1 MSNGDPV
8 SWFVIEPGWKVVDA
22 EEQEVG
28 SVDEVVGD
36 SSDDIFNGLSISTSL
51 LGKPRYV
58 PAERV
63 GTITEGHVQ
72 VTMSKAELEG
82 LGEYKDPAT
91 TAQILPD
98 SASRVERIE
107 QPIEAPIKRPVLS
120 SWRWRMSVALPA
132 TSRY

>member
-1 MSNGDPV
+1 MADPV
-8 SWFVIEPGWKVVDA
+8 SWFMIEPGWKVVDSTGA
-22 EEQEVG
+22 EVG

-36 SSDDIFNGLSISTSL
+36 STDDIFNGLSISTSL

-82 LGEYKDPAT
+82 LGEYKEPAT

-98 SASRVERIE
+98 WASRVERIE
-107 QPIEAPIKRPVLS
+107 QPIEAPIHDRPFRMNI
-120 SWRWRMSVALPA
+120 WRRLLLLFRRRP
-132 TSRY
+132 

>member
-1 MSNGDPV
+1 MADPV
-8 SWFVIEPGWKVVDA
+8 SWFMIEPGWKVVDSTGA
-22 EEQEVG
+22 EVG

-36 SSDDIFNGLSISTSL
+36 STDDIFNGLSISTSL

-63 GTITEGHVQ
+63 GAITEGHVQ

-82 LGEYKDPAT
+82 LGEYKEPAT

-107 QPIEAPIKRPVLS
+107 QPIEGNR
-120 SWRWRMSVALPA
+120 
-132 TSRY
+132 